1 MTYQS
6 TMTQKGQ
13 VVIPKPVRDLLNI
26 KPNQRVVFFV
36 DKRKKRASIK
46 PAEDILDLA
55 GFLRPK
61 KVVSA
66 LKARELFEKH
76 YERF

>member
-26 KPNQRVVFFV
+26 KPNQRVVFTV
-36 DKRKKRASIK
+36 DARKKKASLE
-46 PAEDILDLA
+46 PTVDILDLA
-55 GFLRPK
+55 GYFKPK
-61 KVVSA
+61 KVISA

-76 YERF
+76 YERV